1 METNLDKDIKVIQ
14 LEQKKF
20 AQQFKMKM
28 ESFDKGNRHDES
40 YLTLQNKHQF
50 FSSLIFHKATAA
62 VKKNR
67 KKKNNAE
74 RELKVDSENIIII
87 MLLIVTIND

>member
-1 METNLDKDIKVIQ
+1 MPQLKAFYVDFICPLETNLDKDIKVIQ

-40 YLTLQNKHQF
+40 YC
-50 FSSLIFHKATAA
+50 I
-62 VKKNR
+62 
-67 KKKNNAE
+67 
-74 RELKVDSENIIII
+74 
-87 MLLIVTIND
+87 